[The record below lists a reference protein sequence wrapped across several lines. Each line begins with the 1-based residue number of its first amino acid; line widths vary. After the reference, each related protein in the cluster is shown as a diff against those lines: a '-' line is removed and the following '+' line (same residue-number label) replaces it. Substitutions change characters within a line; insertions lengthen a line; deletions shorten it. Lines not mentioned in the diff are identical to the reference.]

1 MAITAEQLNV
11 ILSAKDKQ
19 FAKAM
24 NDNAKRVERFSKR
37 SQKSLSKTTNSFK
50 KLTGVLGG
58 LAAGLSVGLLVSKT
72 KQAISVLDEIGKTA
86 DNLGLTTSA
95 LQELRTIAESSG
107 MTFEEFTKGFAR
119 FSVAVG
125 EAATG
130 TGEAVQ
136 AFKTLGISLT
146 TSSGA
151 TRQTEDLFNELA
163 DAMSNFE
170 NAADRAN
177 IMADLFGQKVGVKML
192 NMLSN
197 GSDGMKRMRE
207 EAKALGIVIDE
218 DLIRNAEKAQTQL
231 DLMSRVISANLNSA
245 LVELAPTM
253 VKSAGALASLTRMAS
268 KFLAIFEGKTIL
280 GMADA
285 LNKGEPALV
294 DFENRVHKA
303 IQKFK
308 NEDKFV
314 IDLFPSDVTRRFNQR
329 MEVDTLEALKLRVQ
343 AAKEISKIEER
354 TFRQLIARDIY
365 RDSSGSIAVIV
376 NQIDEKLVDA
386 QNTLH
391 EMEVALIKRYDETL
405 NRKNVTAAKSEA
417 QMKVDGL
424 NEELAI
430 LKQTAKERDLA
441 LIQEQKLAIITKI
454 KNEHLRAG
462 VEGMKNPWEGIW
474 DGEKIAEEYEKA
486 ALAIHKIKFATFD
499 LAEANK
505 KSAEMYE
512 LNMKSYEN
520 NIRTLGLSL
529 DEFGLIFLSDVSDAA
544 KTLQSYSQ
552 LGKIYKAKDAKTA
565 IEGLNDS
572 LNGLINNGYASFPQ
586 DVALEVAQNTKK
598 SAKYVKNF
606 FMNLDRA
613 KLGFMTSQ
621 PSTTIRNNINSV
633 FRVGVDLVNRS
644 INEVLHG
651 RNPFK
656 ADTGA
661 FVKYML
667 RPAEARVFREIYKDA
682 FPESGAMLFREM
694 ADVSTTVSGDA
705 NAKGISGVLSRL
717 GTKLNILNTVSDN
730 YIKQGAL
737 ITFLRRNISELPKD
751 KKLKIIDIDK
761 ETLLA
766 QKLVDTKQYPNTEAA
781 EAFIESLSP
790 NGFKDALKANK
801 IPEFHDFFTIL
812 STGRLK
818 EIPKDVIDE
827 MDQDKYGKNSRE
839 LDKTKE

>member
-197 GSDGMKRMRE
+197 GSDGMKKMRE

-285 LNKGEPALV
+285 LNKGEEDVVAFQNKL
-294 DFENRVHKA
+294 HKA

-329 MEVDTLEALKLRVQ
+329 MEVDTLEVLKLRVQ

-354 TFRQLIARDIY
+354 TFRQLTARDIY

-424 NEELAI
+424 NKELAI

-441 LIQEQKLAIITKI
+441 LIKEQKLAIITKI

-520 NIRTLGLSL
+520 NIRSLGLSL
-529 DEFGLIFLSDVSDAA
+529 DEFGAISETVETSMTDAFMSMVDGTATVQDAFRAMARDIIRELYRVLFVQRMVGSVTGGTGIAGAIGGAFGITPIPQEAAGGTVSAGTPHIVGEHGRELFVPQQA
-544 KTLQSYSQ
+544 GRIMTTAQTQAMTSGGGGSVVVNQNINVSTGVAQTVRTEIKSLMPQIAEGTKNAVL
-552 LGKIYKAKDAKTA
+552 DAKRR
-565 IEGLNDS
+565 G
-572 LNGLINNGYASFPQ
+572 GSFG
-586 DVALEVAQNTKK
+586 
-598 SAKYVKNF
+598 SAF
-606 FMNLDRA
+606 A
-613 KLGFMTSQ
+613 
-621 PSTTIRNNINSV
+621 
-633 FRVGVDLVNRS
+633 
-644 INEVLHG
+644 
-651 RNPFK
+651 
-656 ADTGA
+656 
-661 FVKYML
+661 
-667 RPAEARVFREIYKDA
+667 
-682 FPESGAMLFREM
+682 
-694 ADVSTTVSGDA
+694 
-705 NAKGISGVLSRL
+705 
-717 GTKLNILNTVSDN
+717 
-730 YIKQGAL
+730 
-737 ITFLRRNISELPKD
+737 
-751 KKLKIIDIDK
+751 
-761 ETLLA
+761 
-766 QKLVDTKQYPNTEAA
+766 
-781 EAFIESLSP
+781 
-790 NGFKDALKANK
+790 
-801 IPEFHDFFTIL
+801 
-812 STGRLK
+812 
-818 EIPKDVIDE
+818 
-827 MDQDKYGKNSRE
+827 
-839 LDKTKE
+839 

>member
-529 DEFGLIFLSDVSDAA
+529 DEFGAISETVETSMTDAFMSMVDGTATVQDAFRAMARDIIRELYRVLFVQRMVGSVQTGTGIAGAIGSAFGIKPIPQEAAGGTVSAGTPHIVGEHGRELFVPQQA
-544 KTLQSYSQ
+544 GRIMTTAQTQAMTSGGGGSVVVNQNINVSTGVAQTVRTEIKSLMPQIAEGTKNAVL
-552 LGKIYKAKDAKTA
+552 DAKRR
-565 IEGLNDS
+565 G
-572 LNGLINNGYASFPQ
+572 GSFG
-586 DVALEVAQNTKK
+586 
-598 SAKYVKNF
+598 SAF
-606 FMNLDRA
+606 A
-613 KLGFMTSQ
+613 
-621 PSTTIRNNINSV
+621 
-633 FRVGVDLVNRS
+633 
-644 INEVLHG
+644 
-651 RNPFK
+651 
-656 ADTGA
+656 
-661 FVKYML
+661 
-667 RPAEARVFREIYKDA
+667 
-682 FPESGAMLFREM
+682 
-694 ADVSTTVSGDA
+694 
-705 NAKGISGVLSRL
+705 
-717 GTKLNILNTVSDN
+717 
-730 YIKQGAL
+730 
-737 ITFLRRNISELPKD
+737 
-751 KKLKIIDIDK
+751 
-761 ETLLA
+761 
-766 QKLVDTKQYPNTEAA
+766 
-781 EAFIESLSP
+781 
-790 NGFKDALKANK
+790 
-801 IPEFHDFFTIL
+801 
-812 STGRLK
+812 
-818 EIPKDVIDE
+818 
-827 MDQDKYGKNSRE
+827 
-839 LDKTKE
+839 

>member
-197 GSDGMKRMRE
+197 GSDGMKKMRE

-285 LNKGEPALV
+285 LNKGEEDVVAFQNKL
-294 DFENRVHKA
+294 HKA

-343 AAKEISKIEER
+343 AALNDGMQKLTSEISKIEER
-354 TFRQLIARDIY
+354 TFRQLTARDIY

-424 NEELAI
+424 NKELAI

-441 LIQEQKLAIITKI
+441 LIKEQKLAIITKI

-520 NIRTLGLSL
+520 NIRSLGLSL
-529 DEFGLIFLSDVSDAA
+529 DEFGAISETVETSMTDAFMSMVDGTATVQDAFRAMARDIIRELYRVLFVQRMVGSVTGGTGIAGAIGGAFGITPIPQEAAGGTVSAGTPHIVGEHGRELFVPQQA
-544 KTLQSYSQ
+544 GRIMTTAQTQAMTSGGGGSVVVNQNINVSTGVAQTVRTEIKSLMPQIAEGTKNAVL
-552 LGKIYKAKDAKTA
+552 DAKRR
-565 IEGLNDS
+565 G
-572 LNGLINNGYASFPQ
+572 GSFG
-586 DVALEVAQNTKK
+586 
-598 SAKYVKNF
+598 SAF
-606 FMNLDRA
+606 A
-613 KLGFMTSQ
+613 
-621 PSTTIRNNINSV
+621 
-633 FRVGVDLVNRS
+633 
-644 INEVLHG
+644 
-651 RNPFK
+651 
-656 ADTGA
+656 
-661 FVKYML
+661 
-667 RPAEARVFREIYKDA
+667 
-682 FPESGAMLFREM
+682 
-694 ADVSTTVSGDA
+694 
-705 NAKGISGVLSRL
+705 
-717 GTKLNILNTVSDN
+717 
-730 YIKQGAL
+730 
-737 ITFLRRNISELPKD
+737 
-751 KKLKIIDIDK
+751 
-761 ETLLA
+761 
-766 QKLVDTKQYPNTEAA
+766 
-781 EAFIESLSP
+781 
-790 NGFKDALKANK
+790 
-801 IPEFHDFFTIL
+801 
-812 STGRLK
+812 
-818 EIPKDVIDE
+818 
-827 MDQDKYGKNSRE
+827 
-839 LDKTKE
+839 